1 MQRPEPV
8 IACSGQ
14 VVVGWD
20 PKSTASLKRQFEL
33 SHKGRVSAC
42 GWLNS
47 RALATAGD
55 ECAVNVYALPTCSK
69 AATVPNL
76 QDLPPDCSPI
86 TCLAV
91 ISRGSV
97 ACGHEDGSL
106 DLYHLTGKQVCT
118 CAPQTRACILCSA
131 RHYVPIPLQAH
142 KRSCKSSC
150 ESAS

>member
-1 MQRPEPV
+1 MTVEMQRPEPV

-106 DLYHLTGKQVCT
+106 DLYHLTGKQVRT
-118 CAPQTRACILCSA
+118 CAPQQRARVLCSA
-131 RHYVPIPLQAH
+131 RHYARIL
-142 KRSCKSSC
+142 
-150 ESAS
+150 